1 MNANKPKKSQTA
13 PADHEGHRE
22 RMRQRYIDEQGFDS
36 YEDHQVLEMLLFHA
50 IPRRDTNALAHTL
63 IIKYKTLA
71 GVFEADP
78 LDMMTVKGMTQNA
91 AVLVTMVPDLMKRYR
106 LSKYGKK
113 PVLGSVE
120 EAGEYAKT
128 QLVGKDNE
136 NFFAICV
143 NAQNEVINAV
153 KINEGTVCEVAVYP
167 QKVAEAALRF
177 KARSVILAH
186 NHPGGSLT
194 PSQEDIELTRSI
206 EAALRTIGVKLNDH
220 IIAAGD
226 NFVSL
231 KREHYI

>member
-1 MNANKPKKSQTA
+1 
-13 PADHEGHRE
+13 
-22 RMRQRYIDEQGFDS
+22 MRLRYIKEMGFDS
-36 YEDHQVLEMLLFHA
+36 FEDHQVLEMLLFHA
-50 IPRRDTNALAHTL
+50 VPRRDTNALAHTL
-63 IIKYKTLA
+63 IDTYGSLA
-71 GVFEADP
+71 GVLDADP
-78 LDMMTVKGMTQNA
+78 LEISKVKGMTKNA
-91 AVLVTMVPDLMKRYR
+91 AVLVTMLPDLMKRYQ
-106 LSKYGKK
+106 LSKYTEK

-128 QLVGKDNE
+128 LLVGKDNE

-143 NAQNEVINAV
+143 NAQNKVIHDV

-177 KARSVILAH
+177 KARSVILTH

-206 EAALRTIGVKLNDH
+206 EAALRAVGVKLNDH
-220 IIAAGD
+220 IIAAGEH
-226 NFVSL
+226 FVSL